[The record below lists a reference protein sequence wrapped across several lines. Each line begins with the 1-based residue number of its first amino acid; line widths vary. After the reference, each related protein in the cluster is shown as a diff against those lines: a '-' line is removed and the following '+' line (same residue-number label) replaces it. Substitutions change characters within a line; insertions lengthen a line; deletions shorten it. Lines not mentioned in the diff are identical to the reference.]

1 MKNTGFRY
9 ADCTERKFIKVGDR
23 LSCNGE
29 HYDVTEKDNNYYL
42 NNVNTKEAKSI
53 SSTIDPF
60 IGFFF
65 IK

>member
-29 HYDVTEKDNNYYL
+29 HYDVT
-42 NNVNTKEAKSI
+42 
-53 SSTIDPF
+53 
-60 IGFFF
+60 
-65 IK
+65 